1 MKKATFAIITILA
14 LCLGGVGLMTENAAA
29 INANAGTS
37 SFSFL
42 KINVGA
48 RPVAMG
54 GAYTGLAN
62 DESSLYYN
70 PAGIASM
77 ENKGIMLD
85 YLNYF
90 TDIQSGYVGYVRPLG
105 FGSGKVIAFHMSYL
119 NYGDFTET
127 DVAGNTTGSFS
138 GGDMYLA
145 GTFAMKKGY
154 YWSFGATSKFIYE
167 KVQSFSATGIA
178 FDLGARYTGPRDH
191 YSFGL
196 AVQNLGVQLSA
207 LGTEKSKLP
216 LTVRGGAAY
225 HLKGLPI
232 LLSSDLILPIDN
244 DIVFAIG
251 GEYYDLK
258 PFYIRV
264 GWNSFGSNY
273 RASGSSDSWAGTSLG
288 VGFDFRKMQIS
299 YAFSPGADLGTSHR
313 ITLTGEI

>member
-1 MKKATFAIITILA
+1 MKKLTFAILPLLILS
-14 LCLGGVGLMTENAAA
+14 LTVVGLLSEDAAA
-29 INANAGTS
+29 INSNAGTS
-37 SFSFL
+37 SFPFL

-62 DESSLYYN
+62 DESALYYN
-70 PAGIASM
+70 PAGIASF

-90 TDIQSGYVGYVRPLG
+90 TDIQSGYVAYIRPLA
-105 FGSGKVIAFHMSYL
+105 FGSGKVIAFHLNYL

-127 DVAGNTTGSFS
+127 DISGNTTGKFS

-145 GTFAMKKGY
+145 GTFAFKHGY
-154 YWSFGATSKFIYE
+154 NWSFGATSKFIYE
-167 KVQSFSATGIA
+167 KLQSYSATGVA
-178 FDLGARYTGPRDH
+178 FDLGAKYSGTRDH

-196 AVQNLGVQLSA
+196 AVQNLGVQLSS
-207 LGTEKSKLP
+207 LGTEKNKLP

-225 HLKGLPI
+225 HLRGLPI
-232 LLSSDLILPIDN
+232 LVSSDLILPVDN
-244 DIVFAIG
+244 DLVFAVG

-264 GWNSFGSNY
+264 GWNSFGKNY
-273 RASGSSDSWAGTSLG
+273 RATGSSDSWAGTSFG

-299 YAFSPGADLGTSHR
+299 YAFSPGADLGSSHR